1 MTDSPRQGADTLG
14 LGACTRRSLLK
25 GSGAVAAASALQ
37 SQIAAQEK
45 KVAVV
50 SAAGAVPLKLN
61 VNGMERTV
69 QVETRTTLLDVL
81 RYQLDLTGAKT
92 AADVYHDTVE
102 VPVEPTLDEV
112 IERFEY
118 AGDVF
123 ARPFLT
129 TRDPVFRAAV
139 ADTTR

>member
-45 KVAVV
+45 NVAVV

-81 RYQLDLTGAKT
+81 RNKLDHT
-92 AADVYHDTVE
+92 AAKRVCDRGTCGACTVILNNKAVYACTV
-102 VPVEPTLDEV
+102 LAID
-112 IERFEY
+112 
-118 AGDVF
+118 A
-123 ARPFLT
+123 
-129 TRDPVFRAAV
+129 
-139 ADTTR
+139 